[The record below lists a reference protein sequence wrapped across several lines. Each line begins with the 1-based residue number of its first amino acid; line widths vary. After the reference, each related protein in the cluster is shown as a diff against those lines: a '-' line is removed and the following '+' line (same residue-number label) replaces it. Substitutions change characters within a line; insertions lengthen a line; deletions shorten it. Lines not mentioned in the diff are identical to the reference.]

1 MATKIKRIF
10 QKGSLFNITNETTGQ
25 PVTEASLVSIGDIL
39 DILTMDADKVP
50 HIYGGCAEV
59 ISVSGFNTKIKV
71 KDETNFII
79 GYKDKNKPLP
89 YLKITNNANVDL
101 YKADGTKITD
111 TTELY
116 VNDVIKVKPKDLN
129 YFAGADVE
137 ALDDNSYITWVNP
150 PEDDSSEE
158 CTFRANVQE
167 ITLIEKEVERLQRFI
182 VSSDFADKADIHCV
196 HLRYNKEIPV
206 GTIYTM
212 LCKGDR
218 FQLTFKDGFYVDMSD
233 ADKGFEL
240 EDAENH
246 IYKATRIGRVYIDI
260 KFKGKNVT
268 LKIPNTTKCKV
279 IKIDSEEV
287 IPNDTVMK
295 TGDKFRVIMTDA
307 RYYLKIPDN
316 TTMNESGPWKYDE
329 LDGQRYF
336 VCQIKN
342 VPIDTVTIPDMPE
355 KPTLNLDMR
364 ESVDRDK
371 IKSVTSI
378 YGPTTSTLP
387 SNIFHAGEPFK
398 IELKDEY
405 KNDYIITAKNER
417 GVTIPSDDSTNF
429 KIDLRYDPQIVLK
442 LESNTT
448 KVKITNVRDGSDL
461 VNGSILKRGDKFTV
475 EFPTFKKYINI
486 TFSDSIGVYHTY
498 SSTKVTYIVKNDATK
513 AEIKIEEAPIAHFN
527 NKAHDLIKIFA
538 MERTPQ
544 VEITTFPDDILHV
557 GEQFR
562 IVWKNPSDFIK
573 YEIVYTNIEKTGE
586 VAYKPTAVGA
596 VLDTIPMLHF
606 TVVGY
611 WSDIE
616 FFNETTGK
624 AISNM
629 EQVHKGDIIK
639 ITLPHKYGTVTPN
652 EDLEVLSDTE
662 LVKRYKIKDIS
673 SATPTVTLEET
684 PKARIN
690 NLSPE
695 ILYVKA
701 IDRTPAELITTFPED
716 ILYVGENI
724 EIGFKDSADESK
736 YIIKPTTH
744 LELVEGK
751 KYKIKSAG
759 GGVEAK
765 KKAILHIIKSSATS
779 TEEECTVINYYDTSI
794 NYHDGDT
801 VYYGDNLR
809 INLNETG
816 YELDSDKI
824 KDLQE
829 NSGNFIVNGDN
840 PTIAT
845 KLKAGNL
852 HIDQQGRELCHVYK
866 EDQVTELHES
876 DSIYKGDIIYVV
888 RTKEQYKISST
899 SGLEE
904 QPGSAG
910 LSHKFKITDVQN
922 TYVSLNDEGYT
933 TIDSDHP
940 ELIHVI
946 DVMTNEVL
954 TLPDSTTY
962 KNNEDWHR
970 IFKIQLKHGLNPSD
984 YPITIDGAEDDYEGY
999 RITSFDK
1006 VMIHVETP
1014 KPTLHILKSTPSAT
1028 EAECTVFNPKDST
1041 IHYEEGTKLELNTQI
1056 CIYVEDG
1063 FLLDTDRLV
1072 DLEFVENVGD
1082 TTIYKITGF
1091 SPTVATKEA
1100 PAVTVNNENPDKI
1113 EIQTTKYPQVTLSTY
1128 PDTTHIKLNSQITM
1142 FIKDGFTTT
1151 HKIEF
1156 TGLKDYHY
1164 NRRYKVEAMTV
1175 NVKAVPKKPQ
1185 VHIKLSGDLASTL
1198 VYNEATDRTIHDN
1211 DLVQEGD
1218 VILLRFRNNFVK
1230 VTEISGLDLVS
1241 KNRYIVRE
1249 DATEVKITLAEAPKA
1264 HLDNLSQGI
1273 ITAYAME
1280 AQLPDDIYD
1289 YPENILHIGE
1299 KFKVRFINHT
1309 NIGKY
1314 DIEVT
1319 NAERIEDE
1327 DAYKITAV
1335 NPTIKA
1341 VPKPKPII
1349 FKVSGDAVPLD
1360 VFDETSNVAVSDG
1373 DTIHTKDVIRITLP
1387 HRFITVT
1394 PSSGLERISDSNPLI
1409 RKYKVKADA
1418 EGTEVSVEAKYF
1430 NKAHLN
1436 NLNKDLIY
1444 ISTLERGTDN
1454 FDNFTDFPEDKL
1466 FVDEKILI
1474 KFKNDESAN
1483 SYQLEFKN
1491 LEKTDEHQY
1500 KITAENPEVKAVAA
1514 PKVHVTVNATCGID
1528 EHEIDIY
1535 KSTLPS
1541 ETPIDFSTNPAFDLG
1556 TKLYVKLNKYVKIDM
1571 DNSEGIEFVKEED
1584 GFDVYKLINTN
1595 AIFTTTLKDD
1605 VFEIS
1610 ITISTPGSAEVF
1622 RENETDT
1629 LESSD
1634 YIAKDEIVVVKVND
1648 SKYVLTVD
1656 GLSQISHEGN
1666 TYKYKVTDSPT
1677 ILIEDHTPII
1687 INSNHPE
1694 LIKVTDEYGVTELTL
1709 PDSTTYNFSSLSHAI
1724 QVYLKEGL
1732 NLSYYTISVTG
1743 ANEYGPNQYR
1753 FNEPLEEN
1761 VLINVEV
1768 AKATLTIVSHETPSE
1783 IKVTN
1788 IAGDTEYHNGNQ
1800 IEVGAKIKIITNSP
1814 YVVDK
1819 DQLVDIEAVDE
1830 ANSIYKITGL
1840 NPKVEAVVKTTPST
1854 FHIKGDKDGVTVKKH
1869 PSQQEVHDGDV
1880 LTVGEKLSIVKV
1892 NGFKLTDLEGIVSTD
1907 PVNNIYTV
1915 TGTESSVTCTLN
1927 PTVTINNTTPD
1938 RIEIK
1943 NHLGVSLTAYP
1954 DSTTLHQGEDITIEF
1969 KPPYN
1974 DTDYEIKF
1982 SGLEHKSG
1990 SNYQVKE
1997 DATEVK
2003 VYVSWKSIQLTI
2015 TGKSSAVNVQSNGNL
2030 ISNDYI
2036 FTAGD
2041 KFVVTRSNTFV
2052 TYTVTGADKFTSA
2065 EDTELKQTYI
2075 VREDATSV
2083 VINVEEAHCVM
2094 IDNENPDIVAVK
2106 TVDPPIVTLT
2116 TYPNSDTIHDNQDFL
2131 VEWIN
2136 PSYLNDYKL
2145 SVIAANHKS
2154 EMMYTALS
2162 SPIIIKANHKAK
2174 IHILDKEHTNVTNM
2188 SNEPIY
2194 DNDYSLA
2201 IGDKLKIQRPPYS
2214 YEYRVKSVTGAVQ
2227 KLGYLYEITDE
2238 NVTIEIEPVPL
2249 VTINNDNPDIISVSY
2264 YWNSVRNNIDTF
2276 PCSDKIHQTQE
2287 IVIEYRD
2294 EDLYKPLYDINV
2306 TGATATPSEH
2316 RYRVGTTDVNIS
2328 AVMKV
2333 VPSHIKIK
2341 HAANITVTAESDG
2354 RELHDGDTSISTT
2367 EVIKIVPKKFFK
2379 INPALLKGLKATS
2392 DPNKF
2397 TIVAKEV
2404 EVDVEEEPTVTL
2416 YNNKDSLLRILVQDN
2431 EVTTFPSNLLHNEEI
2446 FKVLFRVTSLKD
2458 KYDMKVTGAELQ
2470 ASIPDGYSYKVSG
2483 PVVTIDC
2490 EHKKIPATIHIPDE
2504 VHVEVKTIENVVI
2517 HDGDTS
2523 LFIGDKIKI
2532 IPKPGY
2538 KIKESLAGL
2547 LKEGK
2552 EYKLIDADV
2561 TIEVEPRPYVTINN
2575 EAEALV
2581 KVSTS
2586 AEPLVEI
2593 VTFPSTADIREGET
2607 FQVEFRN
2614 ATDENKYNIIVDGAM
2629 KLSDKRYQA
2638 VSSPITIKTKDRP
2651 KVDPYLI
2658 KLRRS
2663 QGFGVRYIKW
2673 SRKGKLV
2680 HENSFF

>member
-10 QKGSLFNITNETTGQ
+10 QKGSLFNITNETTGEA
-25 PVTEASLVSIGDIL
+25 VTEASLVSIGDIL

-59 ISVSGFNTKIKV
+59 ISTSGFNTKIKV

-182 VSSDFADKADIHCV
+182 VSSDFESEADIHCT

-218 FQLTFKDGFYVDMSD
+218 FQLTFKDGFYIDMSD

-240 EDAENH
+240 VDAENH
-246 IYKATRIGRVYIDI
+246 IFKAIRIGRVYIDV

-268 LKIPNTTKCKV
+268 LKVPNTTKCKV

-342 VPIDTVTIPDMPE
+342 IPIDTVTIPDMPE

-364 ESVDRDK
+364 EPADRDK

-398 IELKDEY
+398 VELKDEY

-417 GVTIPSDDSTNF
+417 GFTIPSDGATNF

-448 KVKITNVRDGSDL
+448 KVKITNIRDGSDL

-475 EFPTFKKYINI
+475 ELPTFKKYINI

-498 SSTKVTYIVKNDATK
+498 SSTKVTYIVKDDATK
-513 AEIKIEEAPIAHFN
+513 AEIKIEEAPIAHFD
-527 NKAHDLIKIFA
+527 NKAHDIIKIFA

-596 VLDTIPMLHF
+596 ILDIIPMLHF

-639 ITLPHKYGTVTPN
+639 ITLPHKYGTITPN

-662 LVKRYKIKDIS
+662 LVKRYKIKDTS

-684 PKARIN
+684 PKAHFN

-724 EIGFKDSADESK
+724 EIGFKDTANESK
-736 YIIKPTTH
+736 YVIKPTTH

-765 KKAILHIIKSSATS
+765 KKATLHIIKSSTTS
-779 TEEECTVINYYDTSI
+779 TEEECTVINAYDTSTT
-794 NYHDGDT
+794 YHDGDT
-801 VYYGDNLR
+801 VCYSDTFR

-816 YELDSDKI
+816 YVLDSDKI

-829 NSGNFIVNGDN
+829 NSGYFIVNGDN

-962 KNNEDWHR
+962 KNNENWHR
-970 IFKIQLKHGLNPSD
+970 TFKIQLKHGLNPSD

-1014 KPTLHILKSTPSAT
+1014 KPTLHVLKSTPSAT
-1028 EAECTVFNPKDST
+1028 EAECTIFNPKDST

-1082 TTIYKITGF
+1082 TTTYKITGF
-1091 SPTVATKEA
+1091 NPTVATKEA

-1185 VHIKLSGDLASTL
+1185 VHIKLSGDLMSTL

-1264 HLDNLSQGI
+1264 H
-1273 ITAYAME
+1273 
-1280 AQLPDDIYD
+1280 
-1289 YPENILHIGE
+1289 
-1299 KFKVRFINHT
+1299 
-1309 NIGKY
+1309 
-1314 DIEVT
+1314 
-1319 NAERIEDE
+1319 
-1327 DAYKITAV
+1327 
-1335 NPTIKA
+1335 
-1341 VPKPKPII
+1341 
-1349 FKVSGDAVPLD
+1349 
-1360 VFDETSNVAVSDG
+1360 
-1373 DTIHTKDVIRITLP
+1373 
-1387 HRFITVT
+1387 
-1394 PSSGLERISDSNPLI
+1394 
-1409 RKYKVKADA
+1409 
-1418 EGTEVSVEAKYF
+1418 
-1430 NKAHLN
+1430 
-1436 NLNKDLIY
+1436 
-1444 ISTLERGTDN
+1444 
-1454 FDNFTDFPEDKL
+1454 
-1466 FVDEKILI
+1466 
-1474 KFKNDESAN
+1474 
-1483 SYQLEFKN
+1483 
-1491 LEKTDEHQY
+1491 
-1500 KITAENPEVKAVAA
+1500 
-1514 PKVHVTVNATCGID
+1514 VTVNATCGID

-1535 KSTLPS
+1535 KSTSPS
-1541 ETPIDFSTNPAFDLG
+1541 ETPIDFSTNPAFDLNSN
-1556 TKLYVKLNKYVKIDM
+1556 LYVKLHKYVKMDM
-1571 DNSEGIEFVKEED
+1571 TNSEGIEFVKEED
-1584 GFDVYKLINTN
+1584 GFAVYKLINTT
-1595 AIFTTTLKDD
+1595 AKFTTTLKDD

-1610 ITISTPGSAEVF
+1610 ITISKPGSVEIF

-1629 LESSD
+1629 LESLD
-1634 YIAKDEIVVVKVND
+1634 YIAKDEIVVVKVID
-1648 SKYVLTVD
+1648 SKYVPTVD
-1656 GLSQISHEGN
+1656 GLTQISHEGN

-1694 LIKVTDEYGVTELTL
+1694 LIKVMDEYGVVELTL
-1709 PDSTTYNFSSLSHAI
+1709 PDSSTYNFSSLSHAI
-1724 QVYLKEGL
+1724 QVYLKDGL
-1732 NLSYYTISVTG
+1732 NPSYYTITVTG
-1743 ANEYGPNQYR
+1743 ATEYGPNQYR

-1761 VLINVEV
+1761 VLINVEI

-1783 IKVTN
+1783 LKVTN
-1788 IAGDTEYHNGNQ
+1788 VAGDTEYHNGDQ
-1800 IEVGAKIKIITNSP
+1800 IEIGTKIKIVTNSP

-1819 DQLVDIEAVDE
+1819 AQLVDLEAVDE
-1830 ANSIYKITGL
+1830 ANSSYKITGL
-1840 NPKVEAVVKTTPST
+1840 NPKVEAIVSTTPST
-1854 FHIKGDKDGVTVKKH
+1854 FHIKGDKDGVIVKKH
-1869 PSQQEVHDGDV
+1869 PSQQVVHDGDV
-1880 LTVGEKLSIVKV
+1880 LTVGDKLSIIKV
-1892 NGFKLTDLEGIVSTD
+1892 NGFKLTDLEGLASTD

-1927 PTVTINNTTPD
+1927 PAVTINNTTPD

-1943 NHLGVSLTAYP
+1943 NHLGVSLTSYP

-1969 KPPYN
+1969 KPPYS

-2036 FTAGD
+2036 FTAGE

-2052 TYTVTGADKFTSA
+2052 SYTVTGADKFTSA

-2075 VREDATSV
+2075 VREDVTAV
-2083 VINVEEAHCVM
+2083 AINVEEAQLVE
-2094 IDNENPDIVAVK
+2094 IDCDTPDIISIK
-2106 TVDPPIVTLT
+2106 TVDLPIVTIDSF
-2116 TYPNSDTIHDNQDFL
+2116 PNSDILHHNQDFL
-2131 VEWIN
+2131 VEWKD
-2136 PSYLNDYKL
+2136 PDYVNHYKIRTT
-2145 SVIAANHKS
+2145 VQHKS
-2154 EMMYTALS
+2154 GMLYTVNQFAPFS
-2162 SPIIIKANHKAK
+2162 VDAKHKAK

-2188 SNEPIY
+2188 SNDPIY

-2214 YEYRVKSVTGAVQ
+2214 YEYRVKSVVGAVQ
-2227 KLGYLYEITDE
+2227 KLGYLYEITDTE
-2238 NVTIEIEPVPL
+2238 VTIEVEPVPF

-2264 YWNSVRNNIDTF
+2264 YDKGVRKSIDTF

-2341 HAANITVTAESDG
+2341 HAANVTVTAESDG
-2354 RELHDGDTSISTT
+2354 REVHDGDTSISTT
-2367 EVIKIVPKKFFK
+2367 DVIKIVPKQFFK
-2379 INPALLKGLKATS
+2379 INSSLLKGLKATS

-2397 TIVAKEV
+2397 TIVATEV

-2416 YNNKDSLLRILVQDN
+2416 YNNKDSLLRVLVQDN

-2446 FKVLFRVTSLKD
+2446 FKVIFRDTSLKD

-2483 PVVTIDC
+2483 SVVTIDC
-2490 EHKKIPATIHIPDE
+2490 EHKKVPVTIHIPDE
-2504 VHVEVKTIENVVI
+2504 THVEVKTVENAVI

-2532 IPKPGY
+2532 ILKPGY
-2538 KIKESLAGL
+2538 KIKEPLVGL

-2552 EYKLIDADV
+2552 EYKLIDENV

-2586 AEPLVEI
+2586 AEPPVEI

-2607 FQVEFRN
+2607 FLVEFRN

-2638 VSSPITIKTKDRP
+2638 VSSPVTIKTKNRP

>member
-50 HIYGGCAEV
+50 HIYGECAEV

-71 KDETNFII
+71 KDETNFIL
-79 GYKDKNKPLP
+79 GYKDKNKSLP

-116 VNDVIKVKPKDLN
+116 VNDVIKVKPNDET

-137 ALDDNSYITWVNP
+137 ALGDNSYITWVNP
-150 PEDDSSEE
+150 PEEDSSEE

-167 ITLIEKEVERLQRFI
+167 ITLIDKEVERLQRFT
-182 VSSDFADKADIHCV
+182 VSSDFESQADIHCV

-218 FQLTFKDGFYVDMSD
+218 FQLTFKEGFYVDMTD

-364 ESVDRDK
+364 EPADRDK

-398 IELKDEY
+398 VELKDEY
-405 KNDYIITAKNER
+405 KNDYILIAKNER
-417 GVTIPSDDSTNF
+417 GFTIPSDDSTNF

-448 KVKITNVRDGSDL
+448 KVKITNIRDGSDL

-475 EFPTFKKYINI
+475 ELPIFKKYINI

-498 SSTKVTYIVKNDATK
+498 SSTKVTYIVKDDATK
-513 AEIKIEEAPIAHFN
+513 AEIKIEEAPIAHFD

-596 VLDTIPMLHF
+596 IMDTIPMLHF

-639 ITLPHKYGTVTPN
+639 ITLPHKYGTITPN

-662 LVKRYKIKDIS
+662 LVKRYKIKDTS

-684 PKARIN
+684 PKAHFN

-724 EIGFKDSADESK
+724 EIGFKDSANESK

-779 TEEECTVINYYDTSI
+779 TEEECTVINYYDMSI
-794 NYHDGDT
+794 TYHDGDT
-801 VYYGDNLR
+801 VCYGDLLR

-829 NSGNFIVNGDN
+829 NSGYFIVNGDN

-888 RTKEQYKISST
+888 RVKEQYKITSS

-904 QPGSAG
+904 QSGSAG

-922 TYVSLNDEGYT
+922 TYVSLNDEGYI

-940 ELIHVI
+940 ELIQVI

-962 KNNEDWHR
+962 
-970 IFKIQLKHGLNPSD
+970 
-984 YPITIDGAEDDYEGY
+984 
-999 RITSFDK
+999 
-1006 VMIHVETP
+1006 
-1014 KPTLHILKSTPSAT
+1014 
-1028 EAECTVFNPKDST
+1028 
-1041 IHYEEGTKLELNTQI
+1041 
-1056 CIYVEDG
+1056 
-1063 FLLDTDRLV
+1063 
-1072 DLEFVENVGD
+1072 
-1082 TTIYKITGF
+1082 
-1091 SPTVATKEA
+1091 
-1100 PAVTVNNENPDKI
+1100 
-1113 EIQTTKYPQVTLSTY
+1113 
-1128 PDTTHIKLNSQITM
+1128 
-1142 FIKDGFTTT
+1142 
-1151 HKIEF
+1151 
-1156 TGLKDYHY
+1156 
-1164 NRRYKVEAMTV
+1164 
-1175 NVKAVPKKPQ
+1175 
-1185 VHIKLSGDLASTL
+1185 
-1198 VYNEATDRTIHDN
+1198 
-1211 DLVQEGD
+1211 
-1218 VILLRFRNNFVK
+1218 
-1230 VTEISGLDLVS
+1230 
-1241 KNRYIVRE
+1241 
-1249 DATEVKITLAEAPKA
+1249 
-1264 HLDNLSQGI
+1264 
-1273 ITAYAME
+1273 
-1280 AQLPDDIYD
+1280 
-1289 YPENILHIGE
+1289 
-1299 KFKVRFINHT
+1299 
-1309 NIGKY
+1309 
-1314 DIEVT
+1314 
-1319 NAERIEDE
+1319 
-1327 DAYKITAV
+1327 
-1335 NPTIKA
+1335 
-1341 VPKPKPII
+1341 
-1349 FKVSGDAVPLD
+1349 
-1360 VFDETSNVAVSDG
+1360 
-1373 DTIHTKDVIRITLP
+1373 
-1387 HRFITVT
+1387 
-1394 PSSGLERISDSNPLI
+1394 
-1409 RKYKVKADA
+1409 
-1418 EGTEVSVEAKYF
+1418 
-1430 NKAHLN
+1430 
-1436 NLNKDLIY
+1436 
-1444 ISTLERGTDN
+1444 
-1454 FDNFTDFPEDKL
+1454 
-1466 FVDEKILI
+1466 
-1474 KFKNDESAN
+1474 
-1483 SYQLEFKN
+1483 
-1491 LEKTDEHQY
+1491 
-1500 KITAENPEVKAVAA
+1500 
-1514 PKVHVTVNATCGID
+1514 
-1528 EHEIDIY
+1528 
-1535 KSTLPS
+1535 
-1541 ETPIDFSTNPAFDLG
+1541 
-1556 TKLYVKLNKYVKIDM
+1556 
-1571 DNSEGIEFVKEED
+1571 
-1584 GFDVYKLINTN
+1584 
-1595 AIFTTTLKDD
+1595 
-1605 VFEIS
+1605 
-1610 ITISTPGSAEVF
+1610 
-1622 RENETDT
+1622 
-1629 LESSD
+1629 
-1634 YIAKDEIVVVKVND
+1634 
-1648 SKYVLTVD
+1648 
-1656 GLSQISHEGN
+1656 
-1666 TYKYKVTDSPT
+1666 
-1677 ILIEDHTPII
+1677 
-1687 INSNHPE
+1687 
-1694 LIKVTDEYGVTELTL
+1694 
-1709 PDSTTYNFSSLSHAI
+1709 NFSSLSHAI
-1724 QVYLKEGL
+1724 KVYLKEGL
-1732 NLSYYTISVTG
+1732 NPSYYTITVTG

-1761 VLINVEV
+1761 VLINVEI
-1768 AKATLTIVSHETPSE
+1768 AKATLNIVSHETPSE

-1788 IAGDTEYHNGNQ
+1788 ITGDTEYHTGDELE
-1800 IEVGAKIKIITNSP
+1800 IGTKIKVIPNSS

-1819 DQLVDIEAVDE
+1819 SKLVDLEAVDE
-1830 ANSIYKITGL
+1830 ANNIYKITGL
-1840 NPKVEAVVKTTPST
+1840 NPKVEAVVSTTPST

-1892 NGFKLTDLEGIVSTD
+1892 NGFKLTDLEGLASTD

-1915 TGTESSVTCTLN
+1915 TGTESSITCTIN
-1927 PTVTINNTTPD
+1927 PVVTIYNSTPD

-1943 NHLGVSLTAYP
+1943 NHLGVSLTSYP
-1954 DSTTLHQGEDITIEF
+1954 DSTTLHQGEDITIDF

-2015 TGKSSAVNVQSNGNL
+2015 TGKASAINVQSNGNL
-2030 ISNDYI
+2030 IGNDYI

-2065 EDTELKQTYI
+2065 EDTELKQNYI
-2075 VREDATSV
+2075 VREDATAV
-2083 VINVEEAHCVM
+2083 VINVDEAQLVD
-2094 IDNENPDIVAVK
+2094 IDCDTPDIISIK
-2106 TVDPPIVTLT
+2106 TVDPPIVTINSF
-2116 TYPNSDTIHDNQDFL
+2116 PNSDILHHNQDFL
-2131 VEWIN
+2131 VEWKD
-2136 PSYLNDYKL
+2136 PDYENHYKIKTT
-2145 SVIAANHKS
+2145 VQHKS
-2154 EMMYTALS
+2154 GMLYTVNQFAPFS
-2162 SPIIIKANHKAK
+2162 VDAKHKAK

-2201 IGDKLKIQRPPYS
+2201 IGDRLKIQRPPYS
-2214 YEYRVKSVTGAVQ
+2214 YEYRVKSVVGAVQ

-2238 NVTIEIEPVPL
+2238 NVTIEVEPVPF
-2249 VTINNDNPDIISVSY
+2249 VTINNDNPDIIAVSY

-2341 HAANITVTAESDG
+2341 HAANVTVIAESDG

-2367 EVIKIVPKKFFK
+2367 EIIKIVPKKFFK
-2379 INPALLKGLKATS
+2379 INPALLKGLKATA

-2397 TIVAKEV
+2397 TIVATEV
-2404 EVDVEEEPTVTL
+2404 EVDVEEEPTVIL

-2470 ASIPDGYSYKVSG
+2470 ASILDGYSYKVSG

-2490 EHKKIPATIHIPDE
+2490 EHKKIPATIHISDE
-2504 VHVEVKTIENVVI
+2504 THVEVKTVENAVI

-2523 LFIGDKIKI
+2523 LFVGDKIKI

-2538 KIKESLAGL
+2538 KIKEPLVGL

-2586 AEPLVEI
+2586 AEPPVEI

>member
-10 QKGSLFNITNETTGQ
+10 QTGSLFNITNETTGQ
-25 PVTEASLVSIGDIL
+25 PVTEVSLVSIGDIL

-71 KDETNFII
+71 KDETNFIL

-137 ALDDNSYITWVNP
+137 ALGDNSYITWINP
-150 PEDDSSEE
+150 PEDDSFEE

-182 VSSDFADKADIHCV
+182 VSSDFADKADIHCT

-212 LCKGDR
+212 LCVGDR
-218 FQLTFKDGFYVDMSD
+218 FQFTFNDGFYVDMSD

-246 IYKATRIGRVYIDI
+246 IYKATRIGRVNIDI

-279 IKIDSEEV
+279 IKIDSEEE

-307 RYYLKIPDN
+307 RYYYKIPDN

-364 ESVDRDK
+364 EPADRDK

-398 IELKDEY
+398 VELKDEY
-405 KNDYIITAKNER
+405 KNDYILIAKNER
-417 GVTIPSDDSTNF
+417 GFTIPSDDSTNF

-475 EFPTFKKYINI
+475 ELPIFKKYINI

-498 SSTKVTYIVKNDATK
+498 SSTKVTYIVKDDATK
-513 AEIKIEEAPIAHFN
+513 AEIKIEEAQIAHFD

-596 VLDTIPMLHF
+596 ILDTIPMLHF

-624 AISNM
+624 AIINM

-639 ITLPHKYGTVTPN
+639 ITLPHKYGTITPN

-662 LVKRYKIKDIS
+662 LVKRYKIKDTS

-684 PKARIN
+684 PKAHFN

-701 IDRTPAELITTFPED
+701 IDRTLAELITTFPED

-724 EIGFKDSADESK
+724 EIGFKDSANESK

-765 KKAILHIIKSSATS
+765 KKATLHIIKSSTTS

-794 NYHDGDT
+794 TYHDGDT
-801 VYYGDNLR
+801 VHYGDLLR

-829 NSGNFIVNGDN
+829 NSGYFIVNGDN

-888 RTKEQYKISST
+888 RTKEQYKITSS

-904 QPGSAG
+904 QPGSSG

-962 KNNEDWHR
+962 
-970 IFKIQLKHGLNPSD
+970 
-984 YPITIDGAEDDYEGY
+984 
-999 RITSFDK
+999 
-1006 VMIHVETP
+1006 
-1014 KPTLHILKSTPSAT
+1014 
-1028 EAECTVFNPKDST
+1028 
-1041 IHYEEGTKLELNTQI
+1041 
-1056 CIYVEDG
+1056 
-1063 FLLDTDRLV
+1063 
-1072 DLEFVENVGD
+1072 
-1082 TTIYKITGF
+1082 
-1091 SPTVATKEA
+1091 
-1100 PAVTVNNENPDKI
+1100 
-1113 EIQTTKYPQVTLSTY
+1113 
-1128 PDTTHIKLNSQITM
+1128 
-1142 FIKDGFTTT
+1142 
-1151 HKIEF
+1151 
-1156 TGLKDYHY
+1156 
-1164 NRRYKVEAMTV
+1164 
-1175 NVKAVPKKPQ
+1175 
-1185 VHIKLSGDLASTL
+1185 
-1198 VYNEATDRTIHDN
+1198 
-1211 DLVQEGD
+1211 
-1218 VILLRFRNNFVK
+1218 
-1230 VTEISGLDLVS
+1230 
-1241 KNRYIVRE
+1241 
-1249 DATEVKITLAEAPKA
+1249 
-1264 HLDNLSQGI
+1264 
-1273 ITAYAME
+1273 
-1280 AQLPDDIYD
+1280 
-1289 YPENILHIGE
+1289 
-1299 KFKVRFINHT
+1299 
-1309 NIGKY
+1309 
-1314 DIEVT
+1314 
-1319 NAERIEDE
+1319 
-1327 DAYKITAV
+1327 
-1335 NPTIKA
+1335 
-1341 VPKPKPII
+1341 
-1349 FKVSGDAVPLD
+1349 
-1360 VFDETSNVAVSDG
+1360 
-1373 DTIHTKDVIRITLP
+1373 
-1387 HRFITVT
+1387 
-1394 PSSGLERISDSNPLI
+1394 
-1409 RKYKVKADA
+1409 
-1418 EGTEVSVEAKYF
+1418 
-1430 NKAHLN
+1430 
-1436 NLNKDLIY
+1436 
-1444 ISTLERGTDN
+1444 
-1454 FDNFTDFPEDKL
+1454 
-1466 FVDEKILI
+1466 
-1474 KFKNDESAN
+1474 
-1483 SYQLEFKN
+1483 
-1491 LEKTDEHQY
+1491 
-1500 KITAENPEVKAVAA
+1500 
-1514 PKVHVTVNATCGID
+1514 
-1528 EHEIDIY
+1528 
-1535 KSTLPS
+1535 
-1541 ETPIDFSTNPAFDLG
+1541 
-1556 TKLYVKLNKYVKIDM
+1556 
-1571 DNSEGIEFVKEED
+1571 
-1584 GFDVYKLINTN
+1584 
-1595 AIFTTTLKDD
+1595 
-1605 VFEIS
+1605 
-1610 ITISTPGSAEVF
+1610 
-1622 RENETDT
+1622 
-1629 LESSD
+1629 
-1634 YIAKDEIVVVKVND
+1634 
-1648 SKYVLTVD
+1648 
-1656 GLSQISHEGN
+1656 
-1666 TYKYKVTDSPT
+1666 
-1677 ILIEDHTPII
+1677 
-1687 INSNHPE
+1687 
-1694 LIKVTDEYGVTELTL
+1694 
-1709 PDSTTYNFSSLSHAI
+1709 NFSSLSHAI

-1732 NLSYYTISVTG
+1732 NPSYYTIAVTG
-1743 ANEYGPNQYR
+1743 ANEYGPNRYR

-1788 IAGDTEYHNGNQ
+1788 ITGDTEYHNGDQ
-1800 IEVGAKIKIITNSP
+1800 IEVGTKIKVIPNSS

-1819 DQLVDIEAVDE
+1819 SKLVDLEAVDE
-1830 ANSIYKITGL
+1830 ANNIYKITGL
-1840 NPKVEAVVKTTPST
+1840 NPKVEAVVSTTPST

-1892 NGFKLTDLEGIVSTD
+1892 NGFKLTDLEGLASTD

-1915 TGTESSVTCTLN
+1915 TGTESSITCTIN
-1927 PTVTINNTTPD
+1927 PAVTINNTTPD

-1969 KPPYN
+1969 KSPYN

-2065 EDTELKQTYI
+2065 EDTELKQNYI
-2075 VREDATSV
+2075 VREDATAV
-2083 VINVEEAHCVM
+2083 VINVDEAQLVD
-2094 IDNENPDIVAVK
+2094 IDCDTPDIISIK
-2106 TVDPPIVTLT
+2106 TVDPPIVTINSF
-2116 TYPNSDTIHDNQDFL
+2116 PNSDILHHNQDFL
-2131 VEWIN
+2131 VEWKD
-2136 PSYLNDYKL
+2136 PDYSNHYKIRTT
-2145 SVIAANHKS
+2145 VQHKS
-2154 EMMYTALS
+2154 GMLYTVNQFAPFS
-2162 SPIIIKANHKAK
+2162 VDAKHKAK

-2238 NVTIEIEPVPL
+2238 NVTIEIEPVPF

-2341 HAANITVTAESDG
+2341 HAANVTVTAESDG

-2367 EVIKIVPKKFFK
+2367 DVIKIVPKQFFK
-2379 INPALLKGLKATS
+2379 INPSLLKGLKATS

-2397 TIVAKEV
+2397 TIVATEV
-2404 EVDVEEEPTVTL
+2404 EVDVEEEPTVIL
-2416 YNNKDSLLRILVQDN
+2416 YNNKDSLLRVLVQDN

-2446 FKVLFRVTSLKD
+2446 FKVLFRVTSLKG

-2504 VHVEVKTIENVVI
+2504 THVEVKTVENVVI

-2538 KIKESLAGL
+2538 KIKEPLVGL

-2552 EYKLIDADV
+2552 EYKLIDENV

-2586 AEPLVEI
+2586 AEPPVEI
-2593 VTFPSTADIREGET
+2593 ITFPSTADIREGET
-2607 FQVEFRN
+2607 FLVEFRN
-2614 ATDENKYNIIVDGAM
+2614 STDENKYNIIVDGAM

-2638 VSSPITIKTKDRP
+2638 VSSPVTIKTKNRP

>member
-10 QKGSLFNITNETTGQ
+10 QKGSLFNITNETTGEA
-25 PVTEASLVSIGDIL
+25 VTEASLVSIGDIL

-71 KDETNFII
+71 KDETNFIL

-89 YLKITNNANVDL
+89 YLKITNNANVNL

-129 YFAGADVE
+129 YFAGADIE
-137 ALDDNSYITWVNP
+137 ALGDNSYITWVNP

-182 VSSDFADKADIHCV
+182 VSSDFESQADIHCV

-355 KPTLNLDMR
+355 KLTLNLDMR
-364 ESVDRDK
+364 EPADRDK

-398 IELKDEY
+398 VELKDEY
-405 KNDYIITAKNER
+405 KNDYILTAKNER
-417 GVTIPSDDSTNF
+417 GFTIPSDDSTNF
-429 KIDLRYDPQIVLK
+429 KIDLQYDPQIVLK

-461 VNGSILKRGDKFTV
+461 VNGSILKRGYKFTV
-475 EFPTFKKYINI
+475 ELPTFKKYINI

-498 SSTKVTYIVKNDATK
+498 SSTKVTYIVKDDATK
-513 AEIKIEEAPIAHFN
+513 AEIKIEEAPIAHFD

-596 VLDTIPMLHF
+596 ILDTIPMLHF

-639 ITLPHKYGTVTPN
+639 ITLPHKYGTITPN

-662 LVKRYKIKDIS
+662 LVKRYKIKDTS

-684 PKARIN
+684 PK
-690 NLSPE
+690 
-695 ILYVKA
+695 
-701 IDRTPAELITTFPED
+701 
-716 ILYVGENI
+716 
-724 EIGFKDSADESK
+724 
-736 YIIKPTTH
+736 
-744 LELVEGK
+744 
-751 KYKIKSAG
+751 
-759 GGVEAK
+759 
-765 KKAILHIIKSSATS
+765 
-779 TEEECTVINYYDTSI
+779 
-794 NYHDGDT
+794 
-801 VYYGDNLR
+801 
-809 INLNETG
+809 
-816 YELDSDKI
+816 
-824 KDLQE
+824 
-829 NSGNFIVNGDN
+829 
-840 PTIAT
+840 
-845 KLKAGNL
+845 
-852 HIDQQGRELCHVYK
+852 
-866 EDQVTELHES
+866 
-876 DSIYKGDIIYVV
+876 
-888 RTKEQYKISST
+888 
-899 SGLEE
+899 
-904 QPGSAG
+904 
-910 LSHKFKITDVQN
+910 
-922 TYVSLNDEGYT
+922 
-933 TIDSDHP
+933 
-940 ELIHVI
+940 
-946 DVMTNEVL
+946 
-954 TLPDSTTY
+954 
-962 KNNEDWHR
+962 
-970 IFKIQLKHGLNPSD
+970 
-984 YPITIDGAEDDYEGY
+984 
-999 RITSFDK
+999 
-1006 VMIHVETP
+1006 
-1014 KPTLHILKSTPSAT
+1014 PTLHVLKSSPSAT

-1041 IHYEEGTKLELNTQI
+1041 IQYNDGTKLELNTQI

-1082 TTIYKITGF
+1082 TTTYKITGF
-1091 SPTVATKEA
+1091 NPTVATKEA
-1100 PAVTVNNENPDKI
+1100 PSVTVNNENPDKI

-1128 PDTTHIKLNSQITM
+1128 PDTTHIKLNSHIVM

-1198 VYNEATDRTIHDN
+1198 IYNEATDRTIHDN

-1273 ITAYAME
+1273 IAAYAME

-1299 KFKVRFINHT
+1299 KFKVHFINHK

-1341 VPKPKPII
+1341 VPKPKSII
-1349 FKVSGDAVPLD
+1349 FKVSGDAAPLD
-1360 VFDETSNVAVSDG
+1360 VFDETSNIAVSNG

-1387 HRFITVT
+1387 HRFITLT
-1394 PSSGLERISDSNPLI
+1394 PSSGLERISDSNTLI
-1409 RKYKVKADA
+1409 FKYKVKADA
-1418 EGTEVSVEAKYF
+1418 EGTEVNVEAKYF
-1430 NKAHLN
+1430 SKAHLN

-1514 PKVHVTVNATCGID
+1514 PKAHVTVNATCGID

-1541 ETPIDFSTNPAFDLG
+1541 ETPIDFSTNPVFDLG
-1556 TKLYVKLNKYVKIDM
+1556 TKLYVKFHKYVKLD
-1571 DNSEGIEFVKEED
+1571 DDQSSGIEFVKEED
-1584 GFDVYKLINTN
+1584 GFAVYKLINTN
-1595 AIFTTTLKDD
+1595 AVFTTTLKDD

-1610 ITISTPGSAEVF
+1610 ITISTPGSADVF

-1634 YIAKDEIVVVKVND
+1634 YIAKDEIVVVKVTD
-1648 SKYVLTVD
+1648 SKFVPIINGLTE
-1656 GLSQISHEGN
+1656 ISHVGN
-1666 TYKYKVTDSPT
+1666 KYNYKVTDTPT
-1677 ILIEDHTPII
+1677 ILIEDHTPIT

-1694 LIKVTDEYGVTELTL
+1694 LIKVTDEYGVLELTL
-1709 PDSTTYNFSSLSHAI
+1709 PDSTTYNFSSLSHSI
-1724 QVYLKEGL
+1724 QVHLKEGL
-1732 NLSYYTISVTG
+1732 NPSYYTITVTG

-1761 VLINVEV
+1761 VLINVAV
-1768 AKATLTIVSHETPSE
+1768 AKATLNIVSHETPSE

-1788 IAGDTEYHNGNQ
+1788 IAGDTEYHNGDQ
-1800 IEVGAKIKIITNSP
+1800 IEVGAKIKVIPKSS

-1819 DQLVDIEAVDE
+1819 SKLVDLEAVDE
-1830 ANSIYKITGL
+1830 ANNIYKITGL
-1840 NPKVEAVVKTTPST
+1840 NPKVEAVVSTTPST

-1869 PSQQEVHDGDV
+1869 PSQQVVHDGDV
-1880 LTVGEKLSIVKV
+1880 LTVGEKLSIIKV
-1892 NGFKLTDLEGIVSTD
+1892 NGFKLTDLEGLASTD

-1938 RIEIK
+1938 RIEVK

-2003 VYVSWKSIQLTI
+2003 IYVSWKSIQLTI
-2015 TGKSSAVNVQSNGNL
+2015 TGKSSAINVQSNGNL
-2030 ISNDYI
+2030 VGNDYI

-2052 TYTVTGADKFTSA
+2052 SYTVTGADKLTSA

-2083 VINVEEAHCVM
+2083 VINVDEAQLVD
-2094 IDNENPDIVAVK
+2094 IDCDTPDIISIK
-2106 TVDPPIVTLT
+2106 TVDPPIVTIDSF
-2116 TYPNSDTIHDNQDFL
+2116 PNSNTLHYNQDFL
-2131 VEWIN
+2131 VEWKD
-2136 PSYLNDYKL
+2136 PDYVNHYKIRTTVQYKSGML
-2145 SVIAANHKS
+2145 YTVNQFAPFSVDAK
-2154 EMMYTALS
+2154 
-2162 SPIIIKANHKAK
+2162 HKAK

-2214 YEYRVKSVTGAVQ
+2214 YEYRVKSVVGAVQ
-2227 KLGYLYEITDE
+2227 KLGYLYEITDAE
-2238 NVTIEIEPVPL
+2238 VTIEVEPVPFI
-2249 VTINNDNPDIISVSY
+2249 TINNDNPDIIAVSY
-2264 YWNSVRNNIDTF
+2264 YDKGVRKSIDTF

-2333 VPSHIKIK
+2333 VPASIKIK
-2341 HAANITVTAESDG
+2341 HADNVTVTAESDG
-2354 RELHDGDTSISTT
+2354 REIHDGDTSISTT
-2367 EVIKIVPKKFFK
+2367 DIIKIVPKKFFK
-2379 INPALLKGLKATS
+2379 INPSLLKGLKATS

-2397 TIVAKEV
+2397 TIVATEV
-2404 EVDVEEEPTVTL
+2404 EVDIEEEPTVIL

-2504 VHVEVKTIENVVI
+2504 THVEVKTVENVVI

-2523 LFIGDKIKI
+2523 LFIGSKIKI

-2538 KIKESLAGL
+2538 KIKEPLVGL

-2552 EYKLIDADV
+2552 EYKLIDADI

-2575 EAEALV
+2575 EAETLV

-2586 AEPLVEI
+2586 AEPPVEI

-2607 FQVEFRN
+2607 FLVEFRN
-2614 ATDENKYNIIVDGAM
+2614 STDENKYNIIVDGAM

-2638 VSSPITIKTKDRP
+2638 VSSPITIKTKNRP